1 MRYLLRTHG
10 VSVAWLHETVKN
22 DVLELGYEL
31 SSRMC
36 ADIHIK
42 GFTDGAN
49 WIEVCDLIN
58 IVDPARLRG
67 LIQHVADVVAGLDD
81 VIIDVVKH
89 TPPLCGGDTQNFIA
103 SSKTPLSAT
112 PA

>member
-10 VSVAWLHETVKN
+10 VSVAWLHATFKHEYI
-22 DVLELGYEL
+22 ELGYEL

-36 ADIHIK
+36 ADMYIK
-42 GFTDGAN
+42 GFTDGAK

-67 LIQHVADVVAGLDD
+67 LIQHVAEVVAGLDD
-81 VIIDVVKH
+81 TIIGDKTQ
-89 TPPLCGGDTQNFIA
+89 TPPPCGGGTQTLLLLA
-103 SSKTPLSAT
+103 
-112 PA
+112 